1 MKKTILIITAIM
13 LTFTSCKEKPASDAA
28 DAVLDVIATRTS
40 VRSFTDREVSD
51 EIVEKLLR
59 AGMAAPSG
67 MNMQPWE
74 FIVIKDRAVLDDLAD
89 KLPYAKMLYEAPLA
103 FVVCAQTRT
112 AMSNGRVWENPY
124 WVYDSSAAIE
134 NILLAAHALG
144 LGAVWTDGMNDKAPI
159 VKKALGIPESVA
171 TLGVIPIGYPAENP
185 APKDKWRPEKIHFN
199 KW

>member
-1 MKKTILIITAIM
+1 MKKTLLILSLIM
-13 LTFTSCKEKPASDAA
+13 LTFSSCKENSA
-28 DAVLDVIATRTS
+28 DAVLETIATRTS
-40 VRSFTDREVSD
+40 VRAFTDQQVSD
-51 EIVEKLLR
+51 EVIEKLLR

-89 KLPYAKMLYEAPLA
+89 KLPYAKMLYDAPLA
-103 FVVCAQTRT
+103 IVACAQTRST
-112 AMSNGRVWENPY
+112 MQGGRVWDNPY
-124 WVYDSSAAIE
+124 WVYDTSAAIE

-144 LGAVWTDGMNDKAPI
+144 LGAVWTDAMNEKAPI
-159 VKKALGIPESVA
+159 VKSTLGIPEDVA

-185 APKDKWRPEKIHFN
+185 APKDKWNPGKIHYE